1 MEVPANQVKSVYA
14 AAARLKMERVVNH
27 CARFLVY
34 HLDPATAIEIRSLTG
49 IQRNPELVSKVDSFL
64 ASQVQPLAFLSCGA
78 FNRFARPFSASSGFV
93 RPLQI
98 STLATTP
105 ALRNLPLVQV
115 ELLATTREEIGLREA
130 NVDLLCHLILDWIR
144 RNWDPAQLSMEQ
156 LSAKVSFGFTD
167 RRFLM
172 GAIVRGLAH
181 TSSGGLSEFC
191 RDLALCCLKRPA
203 IEGFLLLGSQW
214 VGG

>member
-1 MEVPANQVKSVYA
+1 VAHSIDLPVLSPLF
-14 AAARLKMERVVNH
+14 R
-27 CARFLVY
+27 
-34 HLDPATAIEIRSLTG
+34 IR
-49 IQRNPELVSKVDSFL
+49 R
-64 ASQVQPLAFLSCGA
+64 
-78 FNRFARPFSASSGFV
+78 
-93 RPLQI
+93 LQI

-172 GAIVRGLAH
+172 GDIVRGLGH

-191 RDLALCCLKRPA
+191 NNLALCWSKRPG
-203 IEGFLLLGSQW
+203 IEGLFVIGLKMGWWLDVCSQ
-214 VGG
+214 